1 MATEGV
7 KGLRQL
13 VNNAASSS
21 PLTTATQLP
30 ATVPAETSPV
40 TVLLTHHQT
49 ALMDEIAAAIRRNT
63 GAVVSRS
70 AMVRAIAAAVL
81 PCYPD
86 WLACKCATD
95 LQKQIE
101 RRLQAVKK

>member
-63 GAVVSRS
+63 GAVDSVL
-70 AMVRAIAAAVL
+70 AAVMAIRKVRNSRIHEQHH
-81 PCYPD
+81 CD
-86 WLACKCATD
+86 TT
-95 LQKQIE
+95 
-101 RRLQAVKK
+101 RRTARAD

>member
-1 MATEGV
+1 M
-7 KGLRQL
+7 
-13 VNNAASSS
+13 NNATPTSC
-21 PLTTATQLP
+21 LTTATQIP
-30 ATVPAETSPV
+30 APVAAETSPV

-49 ALMDEIAAAIRRNT
+49 ARMDEIAAAIRRNA

-70 AMVRAIAAAVL
+70 AMVRAIAAAIL

-86 WLACKCATD
+86 WLDCKCATD